1 MDLGGAIGHKGD
13 AICGH
18 ICIKSRCEHFL
29 SIVDKNLRA
38 EPVQDQTKLDPAM
51 IMIDRRA
58 PLMDDR
64 SAGSG
69 ELAVDLDN

>member
-18 ICIKSRCEHFL
+18 VCIKSRCEHFL

-38 EPVQDQTKLDPAM
+38 EPVQDQTKLDPVFLRLL
-51 IMIDRRA
+51 IPDS
-58 PLMDDR
+58 LTNL
-64 SAGSG
+64 SSSFQ
-69 ELAVDLDN
+69 L